1 MEDAPTSSPPE
12 PQLLGAY
19 WLDSPVLRHGYL
31 PLVRLHDL
39 RHLAAALALAAGAE
53 MKVASAMLRH
63 STIQITA
70 DTYASVL
77 PEIARQAAEAAAA
90 LVPQPPTVQPDDGG
104 VSPSL
109 ASDPENDQGHPS
121 DEKDAQVTDC
131 APPGTRTPD
140 PLIKSQLL

>member
-1 MEDAPTSSPPE
+1 
-12 PQLLGAY
+12 
-19 WLDSPVLRHGYL
+19 
-31 PLVRLHDL
+31 
-39 RHLAAALALAAGAE
+39 
-53 MKVASAMLRH
+53 MLRH

-70 DTYASVL
+70 DTYTSVL
-77 PEIARQAAEAAAA
+77 PEIARQTAEAAA
-90 LVPQPPTVQPDDGG
+90 LVPQPLAVQRDDA

-121 DEKDAQVTDC
+121 DEKDAQVTHS